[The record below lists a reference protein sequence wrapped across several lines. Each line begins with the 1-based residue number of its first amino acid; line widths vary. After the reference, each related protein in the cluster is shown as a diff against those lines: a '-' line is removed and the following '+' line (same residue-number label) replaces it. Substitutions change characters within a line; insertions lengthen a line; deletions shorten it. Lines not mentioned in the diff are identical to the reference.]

1 MLEQFYTVSRR
12 TNRQIMK
19 IHNFF
24 QNRKKNYIIAEISQ
38 NHDGSLGQ
46 AHAFIDAVAATGADA
61 IKFQTHIAEEE
72 STPEEP
78 FRVNF
83 SYCDKTRYDYWK
95 RMEFT
100 PEQWQGLYDHAIE
113 KGLDFLSSPFSSA
126 ALQMLDKIGVP
137 AWKFGSGEVFN
148 DLLLKQAIDTGKP
161 IILSTGLS
169 TMEEIDKQVRM
180 VQIAGNSLL
189 LMECTTAYP
198 SRPEEISIKLIDEY
212 QKRYHCPIGISDH
225 SATIYPSLAAAT
237 LGARAFEVHV
247 TMSREMFGPDVKASV
262 TIEELKQ
269 IVDGIEFIGK
279 MLEAREDKKE
289 LSSNRKT
296 LRTMFS
302 KSIYAKRD
310 LRAGDVLDSDSVGV
324 KKPFCADGIA
334 VEDYNKALGR
344 KILVDTVKDTVIKWE
359 NTEQ

>member
-1 MLEQFYTVSRR
+1 
-12 TNRQIMK
+12 MK
-19 IHNFF
+19 IHKFF
-24 QNRKKNYIIAEISQ
+24 QNMKKNYIVAEVSQ

-46 AHAFIDAVAATGADA
+46 AHAFIDAVAGTGADA

-72 STPEEP
+72 STPDEP
-78 FRVNF
+78 FRINF

-113 KGLDFLSSPFSSA
+113 KGLDFLSSPFSTA

-148 DLLLKQAIDTGKP
+148 DLLLRQAIDTGKP
-161 IILSTGLS
+161 IILSSGLS
-169 TMEEIDKQVRM
+169 TVEEMDKQVKM
-180 VQIAGNSLL
+180 VQAAGNPLL

-198 SRPEEISIKLIDEY
+198 SKPEEIPIKLIDFY
-212 QKRYHCPIGISDH
+212 QRRYHCPIGISDH
-225 SATIYPSLAAAT
+225 SSTIYPSLAAAV

-269 IVDGIEFIGK
+269 IVEGTEFISK
-279 MLEAREDKKE
+279 MLDVQEDKREISDSK
-289 LSSNRKT
+289 KI
-296 LRTMFS
+296 LRNMFS
-302 KSIYAKRD
+302 KSIYAKRN
-310 LRAGDVLDSDSVGV
+310 LSAGEVLKSDSVGI
-324 KKPFCADGIA
+324 KKPFCSDGIA
-334 VEDYNKALGR
+334 VEDYDQILGKR
-344 KILVDTVKDTVIKWE
+344 ILTDITKDTVIRWE
-359 NTEQ
+359 SIEI

>member
-1 MLEQFYTVSRR
+1 
-12 TNRQIMK
+12 MK

-24 QNRKKNYIIAEISQ
+24 QNKQKNYIVAEVSQ

-46 AHAFIDAVAATGADA
+46 AHAFIDAVAGTGADA

-72 STPEEP
+72 STPDEP

-113 KGLDFLSSPFSSA
+113 KGLDFLSSPFSTA

-148 DLLLKQAIDTGKP
+148 DLLLRQAIHTGKP
-161 IILSTGLS
+161 IILSSGLS
-169 TMEEIDKQVRM
+169 TVEEMDKQVKM
-180 VQIAGNSLL
+180 VQAAGNPLL

-198 SRPEEISIKLIDEY
+198 SSPEEIPIKLIDVY
-212 QKRYHCPIGISDH
+212 QRRYHCPIGISDH
-225 SATIYPSLAAAT
+225 SATIYPSLAAVA
-237 LGARAFEVHV
+237 LGARAVEVHV

-262 TIEELKQ
+262 TMEELQQ
-269 IVDGIEFIGK
+269 IVEGAEFISK
-279 MLEAREDKKE
+279 MLDVQEDKRE
-289 LSSNRKT
+289 LSDGKKV
-296 LRTMFS
+296 LREMFS
-302 KSIYAKRD
+302 KSIYAKRN
-310 LRAGDVLDSDSVGV
+310 LSAGEVLSSDSVGI
-324 KKPFCADGIA
+324 KKPFCSDGIA
-334 VEDYNKALGR
+334 VEDYNQILGKR
-344 KILVDTVKDTVIKWE
+344 ILTDITKDTVIRWE
-359 NTEQ
+359 SIET

>member
-1 MLEQFYTVSRR
+1 MNGES
-12 TNRQIMK
+12 MK
-19 IHNFF
+19 IHDFF
-24 QNRKKNYIIAEISQ
+24 ENKQKNYIIAEISQ

-46 AHAFIDAVAATGADA
+46 AHAFIDAVAETGADA

-72 STPEEP
+72 STPDEP

-100 PEQWQGLYDHAIE
+100 YEQWQVLYDHAVE
-113 KGLDFLSSPFSSA
+113 RGLDFLSSPFSVV
-126 ALQMLDKIGVP
+126 ALEMLDKIGVP

-148 DLLLKQAIDTGKP
+148 DILLKRAIDTGKP

-169 TMEEIDKQVRM
+169 TLQEIDTQVKM
-180 VQIAGNSLL
+180 VQEAGNPLL

-198 SRPEEISIKLIDEY
+198 SMPEQIPIQRISSYLE
-212 QKRYHCPIGISDH
+212 RYHCPIGISDH

-247 TMSREMFGPDVKASV
+247 TMSRKMFGPDVKASV
-262 TIEELKQ
+262 TMEELKQ
-269 IVDGIEFIGK
+269 IVDGTAFVSK
-279 MLEAREDKKE
+279 MLEAREDKSE
-289 LSSNRKT
+289 LSNGTKA

-310 LRAGDVLDSDSVGV
+310 LRMGDVLDVADLGI
-324 KKPFCADGIA
+324 KKPFSVDGIA
-334 VEDYNKALGR
+334 VEDYNKILGKR
-344 KILVDTVKDTVIKWE
+344 LSVNIMKDTVIRWE
-359 NTEQ
+359 NIEE